1 MPRNGM
7 KNRSEGRTQPGKP
20 DRSGP
25 KFGNHNRA
33 WIWGRN
39 VVLETLRQGTWIP
52 ESLVISDRCG
62 DAAREIQSLA
72 AKRGIDCQSESDTR
86 LTQLCRSDDH
96 QGVAARM
103 PAFPYA
109 PLPNWLS
116 STAHDIKLD
125 VATAPWVLLD
135 RIQDAFNFGAIVR
148 SASAL
153 GFAGVIVAM
162 RSQSPVNSQVAR
174 SSAGAVNHVPIVPV
188 DDLVIAVECF
198 QAAGGTAIAMT
209 EKAQKKLDEVPTS
222 GPRMIVLGNEGEGIT
237 AALRAACHAEARI
250 PISGRVGS
258 LNVAVA
264 AGVAMYALGRQAFA
278 GKNG

>member
-1 MPRNGM
+1 M
-7 KNRSEGRTQPGKP
+7 KNRPEGRIQPRKP
-20 DRSGP
+20 SPRTP

-52 ESLVISDRCG
+52 ESLVISGRSG

-72 AKRGIDCQSESDTR
+72 ARQGIECQSESDTR

-103 PAFPYA
+103 PPFPYA
-109 PLPNWLS
+109 SPPTWLS
-116 STAHDIKLD
+116 GAASDIRLD
-125 VATAPWVLLD
+125 AASAPWVLLD
-135 RIQDAFNFGAIVR
+135 RIQDAFNFGAIIR
-148 SASAL
+148 SASAF
-153 GFAGVIVAM
+153 GFAGLIVAT
-162 RSQSPVNSQVAR
+162 RSQSPVNSQVVR

-188 DDLVIAVECF
+188 DDLVVAVECF
-198 QAAGGTAIAMT
+198 QTAGGTAIAMT
-209 EKAQKKLDEVPTS
+209 EKAKKLLDELQTP
-222 GPRMIVLGNEGEGIT
+222 GPRMLVLGNEGEGI
-237 AALRAACHAEARI
+237 APSLRAACRAEARI
-250 PISGRVGS
+250 PITGQVGS

-278 GKNG
+278 TTNG

>member
-1 MPRNGM
+1 M
-7 KNRSEGRTQPGKP
+7 KNRPEGRTQPGKP
-20 DRSGP
+20 NRGDP

-39 VVLETLRQGTWIP
+39 VVLETLRQGAWIP
-52 ESLVISDRCG
+52 ELLVISDRCG
-62 DAAREIQSLA
+62 EAAREIRSLA
-72 AKRGIDCQSESDTR
+72 AKRGIDCQTESDTR

-103 PAFPYA
+103 PSFPYA
-109 PLPNWLS
+109 PLPDWLS
-116 STAHDIKLD
+116 STASNIRFD

-153 GFAGVIVAM
+153 GFAGVIVAT

-188 DDLVIAVECF
+188 DDLVVAVERF
-198 QAAGGTAIAMT
+198 QQVGGTAIAMT
-209 EKAQKKLDEVPTS
+209 EKAKNLLDELPMS
-222 GPRMIVLGNEGEGIT
+222 GPRMIVLGNEGEGISP
-237 AALRAACHAEARI
+237 ALRAACHEEARI

-264 AGVAMYALGRQAFA
+264 AGVAMYALGRQAFPTT
-278 GKNG
+278 NG